1 MPKKN
6 IMGSDLEPCSFNPI
20 TGYTRTGYCEH
31 HNEDY
36 GSHYVCAKMN
46 KEFLDFTKSKGND
59 LSSVVKSGENWCLCQ
74 NRWMQAYNAGKAP
87 KVIKKSTNIKT
98 RKEVK
103 NIIKKIKSNK
113 KSREF
118 FYNPNNLKK
127 SFNVY
132 INKDPNNTISIKYTT
147 LDDVKNTIRKLERLY
162 KTNKY
167 PHKRIFQVGM
177 ILKVRLGVILKYHKT
192 KYPNAKNIK
201 QRYSLALKYYNF
213 LKIRTKLSQN
223 QRKKAKF
230 IIM

>member
-1 MPKKN
+1 MYKKN
-6 IMGSDLEPCSFNPI
+6 IMGSYLEPCSFNPM

-31 HNEDY
+31 HSSDV

-46 KEFLDFTKSKGND
+46 KKFLDFTKSKGND

-113 KSREF
+113 ISRKF
-118 FYNPNNLKK
+118 LYNPNNPKK
-127 SFNVY
+127 SFDVY
-132 INKDPNNTISIKYTT
+132 INKDPHNTISMKYTT
-147 LDDVKNTIRKLERLY
+147 LDDIKNTIRKLERLY
-162 KTNKY
+162 KANKY

-177 ILKVRLGVILKYHKT
+177 ILKVRLGAILKHHKT
-192 KYPNAKNIK
+192 KYPNAKHVK
-201 QRYSLALKYYNF
+201 QRYLLALKYFIF
-213 LKIRTKLSQN
+213 LKERTKLPLN